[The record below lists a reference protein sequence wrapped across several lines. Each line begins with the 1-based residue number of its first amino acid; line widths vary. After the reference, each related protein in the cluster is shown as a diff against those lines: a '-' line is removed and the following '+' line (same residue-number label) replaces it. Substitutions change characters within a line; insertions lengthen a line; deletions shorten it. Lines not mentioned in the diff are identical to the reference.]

1 MGTWNWYSMGWD
13 GMVVGGGW
21 GSWHNVNQSL
31 GTGNLVEGT
40 FLIYLLQWNW
50 YYSVKRPPSQEW
62 LCCTTTIL
70 VGESD
75 KNPNCDL
82 SPINSCWAVGRL
94 LNLNGRFERKCAGWW
109 WWWMVARRAHFI
121 FQEPYPFHTV
131 RISSW
136 MPGCT
141 YTYWNYSWSPVS
153 SVHHSSNPTQFNNI
167 NSNGFNS
174 QIII

>member
-1 MGTWNWYSMGWD
+1 MGWWL
-13 GMVVGGGW
+13 VVAEVVDVMLINHLWMGI
-21 GSWHNVNQSL
+21 SCR
-31 GTGNLVEGT
+31 T

-62 LCCTTTIL
+62 LCCTTTILVGWL

-141 YTYWNYSWSPVS
+141 YYTYWNYSWSPVS
-153 SVHHSSNPTQFNNI
+153 SGHHSSNPTQFNNI
-167 NSNGFNS
+167 NPNGFNS